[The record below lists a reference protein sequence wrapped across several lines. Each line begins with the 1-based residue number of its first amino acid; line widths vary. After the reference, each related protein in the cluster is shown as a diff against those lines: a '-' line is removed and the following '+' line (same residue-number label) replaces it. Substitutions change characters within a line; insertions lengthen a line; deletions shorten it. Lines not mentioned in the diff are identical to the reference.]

1 MKPHRLPRGTLSLP
15 GTESADDFRLV
26 LKRVRAT
33 SIPQPA
39 PPGLAWLID
48 WGPLPSEDKAQADL
62 DLDTCS
68 QEDEEASDTLY
79 KEMLDQ

>member
-1 MKPHRLPRGTLSLP
+1 
-15 GTESADDFRLV
+15 
-26 LKRVRAT
+26 
-33 SIPQPA
+33 
-39 PPGLAWLID
+39 LAWLID